1 MNGKIVRM
9 GLLALVSLFFVVLC
23 SLPARADLPSKSIEG
38 GITVQ
43 FKSIIKEGVE
53 LYVTYVVV
61 SQNDTKIEVKAS
73 ESPVFDSAGNK
84 MTKSGNNIWIG
95 NTRIGG
101 SREII
106 AGVPTKVVLDYT
118 VNSDYKVTKTY
129 PKVIFVINNKTLE
142 FRDVPGS
149 Q

>member
-1 MNGKIVRM
+1 MNGKMVRM

-43 FKSIIKEGVE
+43 LKSITQEKDA
-53 LYVTYVVV
+53 LYVTYIVV
-61 SQNDTKIEVKAS
+61 SQNDTTIRVS
-73 ESPVFDSAGNK
+73 SGESPIFDSAGNK
-84 MTKSGNNIWIG
+84 IITYGHLIWIG
-95 NTRIGG
+95 DTHTW

-106 AGVPTKVVLDYT
+106 AGVPTKVVIGYP
-118 VNSDYKVTKTY
+118 VNRDYKMTKTY
-129 PKVIFVINNKTLE
+129 PKVVLTINNKTIE
-142 FRDVPGS
+142 FRNVPGS

>member
-1 MNGKIVRM
+1 MNGKMVRM

-43 FKSIIKEGVE
+43 FKSITQEKDR

-61 SQNDTKIEVKAS
+61 SQNDTKIKVDAS
-73 ESPVFDSAGNK
+73 GSPIFDSAGNK
-84 MTKSGNNIWIG
+84 MTTDSGWVRVG
-95 NTRIGG
+95 DTGTT

-106 AGVPTKVVLDYT
+106 AGVPTKVVLRYGVD
-118 VNSDYKVTKTY
+118 SDYKITKTY
-129 PKVIFVINNKTLE
+129 PKVVLTINNKTVE
-142 FRDVPGS
+142 FRNVPGS